1 MKINLVSS
9 VAFGLVSVFGLS
21 AYSGEGCCASGKK
34 IALKTPLIEK
44 ANTLAAKWTE
54 AHSKQVSEQD
64 MVAMKA
70 AIEVTSQICPVC
82 KAMPDTKT
90 FLSGVLCCSMSLEKT
105 AMECASKEENA
116 KQIPA
121 EAKAAMQERMAVL
134 ASTEALISAAFAGCG
149 SETTAKTCS
158 KPEGEVA
165 KKEATGCTAKD
176 GVAKAGCS
184 KESVACM
191 EKLSQSADRLISTW
205 ENMPAQFASMS
216 TADLTKLQGALA
228 VLNKN
233 GQFEMFK
240 ETMLTSA
247 DTMAR
252 AMELDSNLQKG
263 CREHFNSVKEKMSAE
278 DVSKYEEMSK
288 TFAARTQLWE
298 KTSKLFAAMNKVFAQ
313 TAKQPD
319 AKVAQG
325 Q

>member
-21 AYSGEGCCASGKK
+21 AYSGEGCCTAGKK
-34 IALKTPLIEK
+34 IAVKTPLIEK
-44 ANTLAAKWTE
+44 ANALATKWTE
-54 AHSKQVSEQD
+54 THGKQVSEQD

-82 KAMPDTKT
+82 KAMPDTQA
-90 FLSGVLCCSMSLEKT
+90 FLSGVLCCSMSVET
-105 AMECASKEENA
+105 AAMECASKEENA

-149 SETTAKTCS
+149 KETTAKTCN
-158 KPEGEVA
+158 KGEAEVA
-165 KKEATGCTAKD
+165 KAGCTAKD

-216 TADLTKLQGALA
+216 PADLTKLQAALA

-240 ETMLTSA
+240 ETMLTSS

-263 CREHFNSVKEKMSAE
+263 CREHFNTVKEKMSAE
-278 DVSKYEEMSK
+278 DVSKYEAMSQ

-298 KTSKLFAAMNKVFAQ
+298 KTSKLFTAMNRVFAH
-313 TAKQPD
+313 AGPKP
-319 AKVAQG
+319 AEGKVAQG